1 MIDNYAQAMELLEK
15 MKAQLPIP
23 ARPTRA
29 FMQAMRDNRMPIR
42 SGQELLIESVLYLGD
57 EGGIGCAIQLPEKG
71 TVTIT
76 SLTHILVEADHP
88 LAQEIHAYQ
97 TERTSKLAQ
106 GNRDREPTRVTVKP
120 RKKKRH

>member
-1 MIDNYAQAMELLEK
+1 MIDDYAQAMELLK
-15 MKAQLPIP
+15 KIKAQLPIS

-29 FMQAMRDNRMPIR
+29 FMQAMRDNGMPIR

-76 SLTHILVEADHP
+76 SLTHILIEPDHP

-97 TERTSKLAQ
+97 AERTRKLAQ
-106 GNRDREPTRVTVKP
+106 VNRGPKPTRFTVKP
-120 RKKKRH
+120 RKKKRR

>member
-1 MIDNYAQAMELLEK
+1 MIDDYARAMELLEK

-29 FMQAMRDNRMPIR
+29 FRQAMRDNGMPIR
-42 SGQELLIESVLYLGD
+42 SGQELLIGSVLYLGD

-76 SLTHILVEADHP
+76 SLTHIHVEANHP

-97 TERTSKLAQ
+97 TERTRKLAQ
-106 GNRDREPTRVTVKP
+106 ANRSRKPTRAAAKT
-120 RKKKRH
+120 RKRKRR

>member
-1 MIDNYAQAMELLEK
+1 MIDNYAQAMELLK
-15 MKAQLPIP
+15 KIKAQLPIS

-29 FMQAMRDNRMPIR
+29 FRQAMRDNGMPIR
-42 SGQELLIESVLYLGD
+42 PGQELLIESVLYLGD

-76 SLTHILVEADHP
+76 SLTHILIEPDHP

-97 TERTSKLAQ
+97 AERTRKLAEV
-106 GNRDREPTRVTVKP
+106 NRGRKPTRVTVKP
-120 RKKKRH
+120 RKKKRR